1 LIISL
6 LFSLARIVVLFVT
19 LFFVF
24 DCPAKTQSHWPAA
37 AAGLPQR
44 LSQPLCREGFILV
57 NHPKNFY
64 KEKIKNWNFYRK
76 EFDGPSFQGS
86 LYIEK

>member
-1 LIISL
+1 
-6 LFSLARIVVLFVT
+6 
-19 LFFVF
+19 
-24 DCPAKTQSHWPAA
+24 
-37 AAGLPQR
+37 
-44 LSQPLCREGFILV
+44 V

-64 KEKIKNWNFYRK
+64 KEKIKNLNFYRK